1 MNGLPFCH
9 SLVPANHPWADWR
22 PSDKN
27 PELEGTAGAPLR
39 STGWLLLPRSG
50 WVMGE
55 APWGLF
61 LIRGHLLPNRKWLL
75 MAASPQLQEAIQ

>member
-22 PSDKN
+22 PYDKN

-39 STGWLLLPRSG
+39 STGWLLKSFERGYFSLTLYMWGESALPAE
-50 WVMGE
+50 VIFK
-55 APWGLF
+55 LF
-61 LIRGHLLPNRKWLL
+61 HR
-75 MAASPQLQEAIQ
+75 